1 MYSNRQRTRIFV
13 GTQMTHKTKNH
24 FFILLS
30 GLCQWV
36 GYGLKAIRSYILPQR
51 LMIRFVLIILLP
63 LILLQA
69 VISVFFYDRH
79 WEVIAKR
86 LALDVAGEIK
96 IVADVIDQHPTSDEL
111 NTILLDMNK
120 YLSLKMSWHPG
131 QQLQKNSDMVKMPY
145 FLMKGLDGLS
155 YPYTLTQNDNR
166 SVSIAVELPEG
177 VLTTLVPKKRYF
189 TSTILVF
196 LLWLI
201 GTAVLVFGIAF
212 LFMKNQVR
220 SIERLSRASELMGR
234 GHMNFSFKPS
244 GATEVKQAGYSFIL
258 MKNRIQRYLKER
270 TDMLAGVSHDLRTP
284 LTRMKLQLSMMEQD
298 DNVRDLQSDI
308 AEMEKMLTGYLS
320 FAKGEGK
327 EAPEPVV
334 LNLLV
339 EDIVQKLKKTGQKI
353 DLHTEQKIEIL
364 ARPADLTRAITNM
377 LTNAG
382 RYATYAQVN
391 LGIRNKMAT
400 ITIDDN
406 GPGIPESKRKEVFKA
421 FYRLENSRNKETG
434 GVGLGMT
441 IARDIVLS
449 HGGDIVLKA
458 SPLKGLRVVISL
470 PQKFTQ
476 EG

>member
-1 MYSNRQRTRIFV
+1 
-13 GTQMTHKTKNH
+13 MTKKSKNH
-24 FFILLS
+24 FLILLS
-30 GLCQWV
+30 ELFQWM
-36 GYGLKAIRSYILPQR
+36 GYGLKEIRSHILPQR
-51 LMIRFVLIILLP
+51 LMLRFVLIILVP

-69 VISVFFYDRH
+69 VISIFFYDRH
-79 WEVIAKR
+79 WGVIAKR
-86 LALDVAGEIK
+86 LSSDVVGEIK
-96 IVADVIDQHPTSDEL
+96 IVVDVIEQNVKPEEL
-111 NTILLDMNK
+111 NAILLDMDK
-120 YLSLKMSWHPG
+120 FLSLKMNWKP
-131 QQLQKNSDMVKMPY
+131 QQILGFTSSTDMPY
-145 FLMKGLDGLS
+145 YLARGMEGLT
-155 YPYTLTQNDNR
+155 YPYILTENDDR
-166 SVSIAVELPEG
+166 SVRIDIQLESG
-177 VLTTLVPKKRYF
+177 VLTTIVPKKRYF
-189 TSTILVF
+189 TSTIFVF

-298 DNVRDLQSDI
+298 ENVRDLQSDI
-308 AEMEKMLTGYLS
+308 EEMEKMLTGYLS

-327 EAPEPVV
+327 EAPEPIV
-334 LNLLV
+334 LNLLI

-364 ARPADLTRAITNM
+364 GRSADLTRAITNI

-391 LGIRNKMAT
+391 LGIRDKMAT

-406 GPGIPESKRKEVFKA
+406 GPGIPEGKRKDVFKA
-421 FYRLENSRNKETG
+421 FYRLESSRNKETG

-441 IARDIVLS
+441 ITRDIVLS
-449 HGGDIVLKA
+449 HGGDVILKS

-470 PQKFTQ
+470 PQKFTK
-476 EG
+476 ER

>member
-1 MYSNRQRTRIFV
+1 MTR
-13 GTQMTHKTKNH
+13 KTKNH
-24 FFILLS
+24 FLILLS
-30 GLCQWV
+30 GLCQWI
-36 GYGLKAIRSYILPQR
+36 GYGLKAIRSYLLPQR

-96 IVADVIDQHPTSDEL
+96 IVADVIEQNPTPDEL
-111 NTILLDMNK
+111 NAILLDMNK
-120 YLSLKMSWHPG
+120 YLSLKMNWQPH
-131 QQLQKNSDMVKMPY
+131 QKLKNDDNTGMTPY
-145 FLMKGLDGLS
+145 FLTKGLEGLP
-155 YPYTLTQNDNR
+155 YPYTLTQNEDR
-166 SVSIAVELPEG
+166 SVSIAIEMDEG
-177 VLTTLVPKKRYF
+177 VLTTFVPKKRYF
-189 TSTILVF
+189 TSTIFVF
-196 LLWLI
+196 LIWLI

-244 GATEVKQAGYSFIL
+244 GATEVKQAGYSFIM

-284 LTRMKLQLSMMEQD
+284 LTRMKLQLSMMDQD
-298 DNVRDLQSDI
+298 ENVRDLQSDI
-308 AEMEKMLTGYLS
+308 EEMEKMLTGYLS

-334 LNLLV
+334 LNLLI

-353 DLHTEQKIEIL
+353 DLHTEQKIEIF
-364 ARPADLTRAITNM
+364 ARPADLTRAITNI

-391 LGIRNKMAT
+391 LGVRNKMAT

-441 IARDIVLS
+441 ITRDIILS
-449 HGGDIVLKA
+449 HGGDIVLKT

-470 PQKFTQ
+470 PQKFTN
-476 EG
+476 GG

>member
-1 MYSNRQRTRIFV
+1 M
-13 GTQMTHKTKNH
+13 TQKTKNQ

-30 GLCQWV
+30 GLLQWV
-36 GYGLKAIRSYILPQR
+36 GYGFKYIRSYVFPQR
-51 LMIRFVLIILLP
+51 LMRRFILIILLP

-86 LALDVAGEIK
+86 LALDVTGEIQ
-96 IVADVIDQHPTSDEL
+96 IVANVINQNPTTDNL
-111 NTILLDMNK
+111 DTILLDMNK
-120 YLSLKMSWHPG
+120 YLSLKMSWHPNKKLNSQNKI
-131 QQLQKNSDMVKMPY
+131 QQTPY
-145 FLMKGLDGLS
+145 FLNKGLEGLS
-155 YPYTLTQNDNR
+155 YPYLLTMNSDR
-166 SVSIAVELPEG
+166 SLSIDLQLPNG
-177 VLTTLVPKKRYF
+177 ILNTLVPKKRYF
-189 TSTILVF
+189 TSTIFVF

-201 GTAVLVFGIAF
+201 GTAILVFGIAF

-244 GATEVKQAGYSFIL
+244 GATEVKQAGYSFIM

-298 DNVRDLQSDI
+298 ENVKDLQADI
-308 AEMEKMLTGYLS
+308 DEMEKMLTGYLS

-327 EAPEPVV
+327 EAPEPIT

-353 DLHTEQKIEIL
+353 DIHTEQKIEIL
-364 ARPADLTRAITNM
+364 GRPADLTRAITNI

-406 GPGIPESKRKEVFKA
+406 GPGIPENKRKEVFKA

-441 IARDIVLS
+441 ITRDIVLS
-449 HGGDIVLKA
+449 HGGDIALKT

-470 PQKFTQ
+470 PQKFIQ
-476 EG
+476 EK

>member
-1 MYSNRQRTRIFV
+1 MTR
-13 GTQMTHKTKNH
+13 KTKNH
-24 FFILLS
+24 FVILLF
-30 GLCQWV
+30 GLFQWI
-36 GYGLKAIRSYILPQR
+36 GYGLKYIRSFVLPQR
-51 LMIRFVLIILLP
+51 LMLRFVLIILLP

-69 VISVFFYDRH
+69 VISIFFYDRH

-96 IVADVIDQHPTSDEL
+96 IVADVIEQNPTSEEL
-111 NTILLDMNK
+111 SVVLSDIDK
-120 YLSLKMSWHPG
+120 YLSLKMNWKLG
-131 QQLQKNSDMVKMPY
+131 GELEKTDVAKRTPY
-145 FLMKGLDGLS
+145 FLSKGLEGLS
-155 YPYTLTQNDNR
+155 YPYTLTMNDDR
-166 SVSIAVELPEG
+166 SVGIAIQLKEG

-189 TSTILVF
+189 TSTIFVF
-196 LLWLI
+196 LLLLI
-201 GTAVLVFGIAF
+201 GTAVLVFSIAF

-234 GHMNFSFKPS
+234 GHMNFTFKPS
-244 GATEVKQAGYSFIL
+244 GAMEVKQAGYSFIL

-298 DNVRDLQSDI
+298 ENVKDLQSDI
-308 AEMEKMLTGYLS
+308 DEMEKMLTGYLS

-334 LNLLV
+334 LNLLL
-339 EDIVQKLKKTGQKI
+339 ESIVQKLKKTGQKI

-364 ARPADLTRAITNM
+364 ARPADLTRAITNI

-400 ITIDDN
+400 IIIDDN

-441 IARDIVLS
+441 ITRDIVLS
-449 HGGDIVLKA
+449 HGGDISLKT

-470 PQKFTQ
+470 PQKFSN

>member
-1 MYSNRQRTRIFV
+1 
-13 GTQMTHKTKNH
+13 
-24 FFILLS
+24 
-30 GLCQWV
+30 
-36 GYGLKAIRSYILPQR
+36 
-51 LMIRFVLIILLP
+51 
-63 LILLQA
+63 
-69 VISVFFYDRH
+69 
-79 WEVIAKR
+79 
-86 LALDVAGEIK
+86 
-96 IVADVIDQHPTSDEL
+96 
-111 NTILLDMNK
+111 
-120 YLSLKMSWHPG
+120 
-131 QQLQKNSDMVKMPY
+131 
-145 FLMKGLDGLS
+145 
-155 YPYTLTQNDNR
+155 
-166 SVSIAVELPEG
+166 
-177 VLTTLVPKKRYF
+177 
-189 TSTILVF
+189 
-196 LLWLI
+196 
-201 GTAVLVFGIAF
+201 
-212 LFMKNQVR
+212 
-220 SIERLSRASELMGR
+220 
-234 GHMNFSFKPS
+234 
-244 GATEVKQAGYSFIL
+244 
-258 MKNRIQRYLKER
+258 
-270 TDMLAGVSHDLRTP
+270 MLAGVSHDLRTP

-364 ARPADLTRAITNM
+364 ARSADLTRAITNI

-391 LGIRNKMAT
+391 LGVRNKMAT

-449 HGGDIVLKA
+449 HGGDIMLKT

-476 EG
+476 GE

>member
-1 MYSNRQRTRIFV
+1 
-13 GTQMTHKTKNH
+13 MTNKIKNTLL
-24 FFILLS
+24 ILSQLF
-30 GLCQWV
+30 QWMKW
-36 GYGLKAIRSYILPQR
+36 GLKKIRSYIIPQS
-51 LMIRFVLIILLP
+51 LMKRFLLIILLP

-69 VISVFFYDRH
+69 VIIIFFYERH

-86 LALDVAGEIK
+86 LALDVVGEIQ
-96 IVADVIDQHPTSDEL
+96 IITNVISHEPSQETL
-111 NTILLDMNK
+111 NTILLDMDK
-120 YLSLKMSWHPG
+120 YLSLKVNWKPH
-131 QQLQKNSDMVKMPY
+131 QIIEENKNAQKTPY
-145 FLMKGLDGLS
+145 FLNKSLKTLP
-155 YPYTLTQNDNR
+155 YPYTLQENNDR
-166 SVSIAVELPEG
+166 SISISIQLPNG
-177 VLTTLVPKKRYF
+177 LLTTVVPKKRYF
-189 TSTILVF
+189 TSTIFVF

-201 GTAVLVFGIAF
+201 GTAILLFGIAF
-212 LFMKNQVR
+212 LFIKNQVR

-234 GHMNFSFKPS
+234 GHMNFTFNPS
-244 GATEVKQAGYSFIL
+244 GATEVKQAGYSFIM
-258 MKNRIQRYLKER
+258 MKDRIQKYLKER

-298 DNVRDLQSDI
+298 ENIKDLQSDI
-308 AEMEKMLTGYLS
+308 DEMEKMLTGYLS

-327 EAPEPVV
+327 EAAEPIV

-364 ARPADLTRAITNM
+364 GRSADLTRAITNI

-400 ITIDDN
+400 IIIDDN

-441 IARDIVLS
+441 IARDVVLS
-449 HGGDIVLKA
+449 HGGDIVLKT

-470 PQKFTQ
+470 PQKFVHKK
-476 EG
+476 